1 MTIAVNVLY
10 AKYIYIYIY
19 IYIYP
24 ANISK
29 HNPNCEKQ
37 VVLLMISNK
46 EKGRWHY
53 LAVKK
58 LSPLLRGIIS
68 KHQGDFYCLNCF
80 HSFATENKLE
90 SYKKTCKNKK
100 ISAVQICL
108 LMTLKY

>member
-1 MTIAVNVLY
+1 MFCML
-10 AKYIYIYIY
+10 YIYIYIY

-29 HNPNCEKQ
+29 HNPNREKQ
-37 VVLLMISNK
+37 VVLLIISK
-46 EKGRWHY
+46 EEKGRWHY
-53 LAVKK
+53 LSVKK

-100 ISAVQICL
+100 IFAVQICL